1 MGTFTVDCEL
11 QELTRDRPPATI
23 ADVMVDTGSEYTWLP
38 EDLLQEAGVTVTK
51 KDIAFVMA
59 NGTTITRDIGYAY
72 LRSGEFETVDEVVF
86 ARPDD
91 LRLLGARTLEGFAAR
106 VDSRIK
112 RLVAAGPLPVAG
124 VSGKSDQRFTTLA
137 ARASLED
144 REGVARESRSRR

>member
-1 MGTFTVDCEL
+1 MGTFTIDCEL
-11 QELTRDRPPATI
+11 QELSGNRPPAKI
-23 ADVMVDTGSEYTWLP
+23 SEVMVDTGSEYTWLP
-38 EDLLQEAGVTVTK
+38 EELLQEAGVTVTK

-106 VDSRIK
+106 VDSRTK
-112 RLVAAGPLPVAG
+112 RLVAAGPLPVA
-124 VSGKSDQRFTTLA
+124 
-137 ARASLED
+137 
-144 REGVARESRSRR
+144 